1 MVSWIHAHTHAFYLH
16 PCLPF
21 SSKNIERAFP
31 GKNKKKK
38 SVTTLAILDTLCIDC
53 MLSRCCTT
61 FTLTPTRCP
70 SAGSRQFCQH
80 PFTFFFVPIALQ
92 TTNLPRIGFTF
103 FLLVLYNTLGV
114 QLLVYIS
121 SHERKKQR
129 LLYYHHNCFSHNYT
143 CLQKERQLPKVQ
155 ASCPFPFVHVT
166 NRSILLSHSSW
177 KKRVSSNVLLF
188 YRQSFPVSVIGLS

>member
-1 MVSWIHAHTHAFYLH
+1 MLYL
-16 PCLPF
+16 
-21 SSKNIERAFP
+21 
-31 GKNKKKK
+31 
-38 SVTTLAILDTLCIDC
+38 ILYALIAC
-53 MLSRCCTT
+53 
-61 FTLTPTRCP
+61 
-70 SAGSRQFCQH
+70 SAGVVQPLHSLLLVVHQQAVDNFANTH
-80 PFTFFFVPIALQ
+80 LLFFFSVPITLQ

-143 CLQKERQLPKVQ
+143 CLQKEWQRPKVQ
-155 ASCPFPFVHVT
+155 ANCPFPFVHVT
-166 NRSILLSHSSW
+166 NRSILLSHSSR

-188 YRQSFPVSVIGLS
+188 YRQSFLVSVIGLS